1 MLRIF
6 VDTCVW
12 RHWFTFNMDS
22 ARLSDPLR
30 EHSESFTSIYRLVTS
45 SSGKAEFLFNALVQY
60 ELGEKYQNEFNNHV
74 LPFAKKVPIPLS
86 RCDGLYLYDG
96 SILHGGKMGG
106 SLNELLT
113 ADGYPQEE
121 NIMRS
126 AAELGENEKLFEKS
140 PRKREFDVEHMESA
154 LEAEADL
161 FLTND
166 EKTILKRLRNL
177 SECYKPSHAINAIH
191 SIARTP
197 TEALL
202 CVQKQ
207 LNS

>member
-1 MLRIF
+1 
-6 VDTCVW
+6 
-12 RHWFTFNMDS
+12 MDP

-30 EHSESFTSIYRLVTS
+30 EHSESFTSIYGLVTS
-45 SSGKAEFLFNALVQY
+45 SSGKTEFLFNALVQY

-86 RCDGLYLYDG
+86 RLDGLYPYDG

-106 SLNELLT
+106 SLNEFLK

-121 NIMRS
+121 NIIRS
-126 AAELGENEKLFEKS
+126 AAELGGNEKLFEKS

-154 LEAEADL
+154 LEAEAGL

-166 EKTILKRLRNL
+166 ERTILKRLRNL
-177 SECYKPSHAINAIH
+177 SESYKPSHAINAIH

-197 TEALL
+197 TAALL
-202 CVQKQ
+202 YVRGQ
-207 LNS
+207 LNT